1 MATAIAVSVD
11 TVDLVVGSLPRPA
24 RLAFNFAARLRRGT
38 LEAVLPNGQRYLF
51 GGAEPGPA
59 ATMIIN
65 NLDFARRLISGGDLG
80 VAEGYLRGEW
90 ETPNLTQFLYLF
102 NVNHDVIAG
111 TLCALPLIRLFQSVR
126 FWLHRNTRSQAKR
139 NIEAHYD
146 LGNRFYEAW
155 LDETMT
161 YSSALFEH
169 ETDNLS
175 VAQTRKYQS
184 LATAI
189 GLAPGQKVL
198 EIGCGWGGFA
208 EFAAKTHGV
217 DVVALTISP
226 KQFDFARQRV
236 FNAGLNDKVEV
247 KLQDYRDERGV
258 FDRIASIE
266 MIEAVGEQYWSTYF
280 RQMRDRLVPG
290 GFSGIQAI
298 TIQDRYFRDYRREID
313 FIRHYVFPG
322 GMLPTPTIL
331 KTLGQKF
338 DLLLVSERIFGRDY
352 ARTLSI
358 WRDHFRA
365 SWPALVR
372 LGFDQRFQRLW
383 EYYLAYC
390 EAGFLADKIDVRQM
404 VFAKSGG

>member
-1 MATAIAVSVD
+1 VCK
-11 TVDLVVGSLPRPA
+11 RP
-24 RLAFNFAARLRRGT
+24 
-38 LEAVLPNGQRYLF
+38 
-51 GGAEPGPA
+51 
-59 ATMIIN
+59 
-65 NLDFARRLISGGDLG
+65 
-80 VAEGYLRGEW
+80 
-90 ETPNLTQFLYLF
+90 
-102 NVNHDVIAG
+102 
-111 TLCALPLIRLFQSVR
+111 
-126 FWLHRNTRSQAKR
+126 
-139 NIEAHYD
+139 HYAD
-146 LGNRFYEAW
+146 PHSYR
-155 LDETMT
+155 
-161 YSSALFEH
+161 
-169 ETDNLS
+169 
-175 VAQTRKYQS
+175 
-184 LATAI
+184 
-189 GLAPGQKVL
+189 PVL

-338 DLLLVSERIFGRDY
+338 ELLLVSERIFGRDY

-358 WRDHFRA
+358 WRDRFRA

-404 VFAKSGG
+404 VFAKSGS